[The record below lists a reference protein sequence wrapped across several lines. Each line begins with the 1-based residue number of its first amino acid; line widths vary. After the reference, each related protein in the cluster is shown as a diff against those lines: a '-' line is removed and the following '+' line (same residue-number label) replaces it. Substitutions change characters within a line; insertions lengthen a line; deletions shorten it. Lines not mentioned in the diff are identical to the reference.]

1 MNKNEDKTPLHTRFG
16 LRLLQVLLDNKLLRK
31 GLESN
36 IMKKALSAVLKR
48 PWDYRETQKHNSG
61 TMS

>member
-48 PWDYRETQKHNSG
+48 PLGLTENTEA
-61 TMS
+61 